1 MKNNP
6 GKITFGTILFL
17 VIVFVTIPGCGSKGT
32 GYGIHKTPYEVKD
45 IFGTKRQYKI
55 FIPESDGNIPLLV
68 YFHGVLSEKFKNMP
82 VLKGYTGSPVE
93 ETGLITFCRINKI
106 VLLVIKPAY
115 SYKFLGVESY
125 GWSPF
130 EKEINGIEKV
140 IDIVLEKF
148 KINRGRVYL
157 AGISAGAVLS
167 NHLANRRP
175 ELYSAILSHSQA
187 YISED
192 NKLLE
197 PAAMGP
203 RFGVVMGYTKGDYKN
218 LIEICNKSY
227 EIYKKNGY
235 KIVLLK
241 DLPPTSH
248 RWSNSSNGRFWK
260 YLLKTGKN
268 Q

>member
-1 MKNNP
+1 M
-6 GKITFGTILFL
+6 IF
-17 VIVFVTIPGCGSKGT
+17 FVSGCGKNSLEYK
-32 GYGIHKTPYEVKD
+32 IHKTPFEVKD
-45 IFGTKRQYKI
+45 KLGTKREYKI
-55 FIPESDGNIPLLV
+55 FMPGSKQNIPLLI
-68 YFHGVLSEKFKNMP
+68 YFHGVMSEKFEDKP

-93 ETGLITFCRINKI
+93 ETGLIPFCRINKI
-106 VLLVIKPAY
+106 ALLVIKPAY
-115 SYKFLGVESY
+115 SYKFLDVESY

-140 IDIVLEKF
+140 INIILEKF
-148 KINRGRVYL
+148 NIDRGRVYL

-175 ELYSAILSHSQA
+175 EFYSAIFSHSQG

-197 PAAMGP
+197 PAVDGAK
-203 RFGVVMGYTKGDYKN
+203 FGVVIGYTKGDYKN

-235 KIVLLK
+235 KVVLLK
-241 DLPPTSH
+241 GLPPRSH
-248 RWSNSSNGRFWK
+248 KWSKSSNGRFWK
-260 YLLKTGKN
+260 YLNKTGKER
-268 Q
+268 

>member
-1 MKNNP
+1 MKETG
-6 GKITFGTILFL
+6 GKFTYKTIL
-17 VIVFVTIPGCGSKGT
+17 VILIIFIFASGCAKIGT
-32 GYGIHKTPYEVKD
+32 GYGIHKTPFEVKD
-45 IFGTKRQYKI
+45 TFGVIREYKI
-55 FIPESDGNIPLLV
+55 IIPESEKNVPLLV

-106 VLLVIKPAY
+106 ALLVIKPAY
-115 SYKFLGVESY
+115 SYRFLDVESY

-140 IDIVLEKF
+140 IDIVLKKF
-148 KINRGRVYL
+148 KIDRGRVYL

-197 PAAMGP
+197 PAADGP
-203 RFGVVMGYTKGDYKN
+203 KFGIVMGYTKGDYKN

-248 RWSNSSNGRFWK
+248 RWSNSSNRRFWR
-260 YLLKTGKN
+260 LLQKTGKN